1 MRIKCQPPEGGLS
14 PQAKNTARGQ
24 ALTGA
29 KTGSRPT
36 PVNPGRQPRGSKSQG
51 PEHTFLKSSLSL
63 RNTIEAIRKRKHN
76 PPARSAKTSLPDS
89 RQAFCLKRHS
99 EQSWAWVTVHKGD
112 WALYV
117 KMHSITEASF
127 PVFSL
132 FLMQWVIKVNLT
144 PQ

>member
-1 MRIKCQPPEGGLS
+1 MRTKCQPPEGGLS
-14 PQAKNTARGQ
+14 PQAKNRARGQ

-29 KTGSRPT
+29 ETGSRPT
-36 PVNPGRQPRGSKSQG
+36 PMNPGRQPRESKSQG
-51 PEHTFLKSSLSL
+51 PERTFLKRSLSL
-63 RNTIEAIRKRKHN
+63 RNATEAIRKRKHN
-76 PPARSAKTSLPDS
+76 PPARFAKTRPPDS
-89 RQAFCLKRHS
+89 RQAFCLKCRS
-99 EQSWAWVTVHKGD
+99 EQSWAWVTVHTGD